1 MLLKN
6 SLLIVTICLFAFGV
20 YINYI
25 NLAEAYGGGPPYYN
39 RTTNMDKWENPI
51 PFLLLID
58 IVIIVMIAIISKFYF
73 LKK

>member
-6 SLLIVTICLFAFGV
+6 SLLIATICLFAYGV

-25 NLAEAYGGGPPYYN
+25 NLAEAFGSGPPYYN

-58 IVIIVMIAIISKFYF
+58 IVIIVMTAILAKLAFSK
-73 LKK
+73 K